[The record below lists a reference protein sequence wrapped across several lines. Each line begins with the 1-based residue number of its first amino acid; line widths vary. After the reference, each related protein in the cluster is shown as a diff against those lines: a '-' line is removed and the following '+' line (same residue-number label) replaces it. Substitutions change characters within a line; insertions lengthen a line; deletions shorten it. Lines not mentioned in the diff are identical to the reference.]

1 MQAQNL
7 EGCRVSGKVH
17 VNKVVGNF
25 HLSPGR
31 SFSRNNI
38 HTHDIVP
45 YLKGSGEEHHDF
57 GHIIHS
63 FSFGAED
70 EFSAKPSTHLGKTA
84 KQRLDIV
91 DPLKGI
97 RADTTRSEY
106 MFQYFTKVVSTEYR
120 ALSGDTLRTFQ
131 YSASSYERDLA
142 PQSIPSAGKTGTR
155 GGDTSGTHSPH
166 QVQHGFMGIPGV
178 FFNYEISPLRTI
190 HTEYRMPFSRFL
202 SSLCSI
208 VGGVL
213 TLAGLLDAAIWNYR
227 IRLSARQGGG
237 GGGGGAS
244 SSGLMGAGAGGHSG
258 YGGGSYGGGYGK
270 EGYGMAGR
278 SGKLV

>member
-1 MQAQNL
+1 MQAQNK
-7 EGCRVSGKVH
+7 EGCRVTGKIH

-31 SFSRNNI
+31 SFSRNNV

-45 YLKGSGEEHHDF
+45 YLKGTGQEHHDF

-70 EFSAKPSTHLGKTA
+70 EFTGTPSTHLGKTA
-84 KQRLDIV
+84 KQRLSIS
-91 DPLKGI
+91 DPLTGLK
-97 RADTTRSEY
+97 ADTTRSEY
-106 MFQYFTKVVSTEYR
+106 MFQYFTKAVATEYHT
-120 ALSGDTLRTFQ
+120 LSGETLTTFQ

-142 PQSIPSAGKTGTR
+142 PKPIPSAKTATGV
-155 GGDTSGTHSPH
+155 DMAGTHSPH

-178 FFNYEISPLRTI
+178 FFNLEPSPLRVV
-190 HTEYRMPFSRFL
+190 HREYRMPFSRFL

-213 TLAGLLDAAIWNYR
+213 TLAGLLDAAIWHYR
-227 IRLSARQGGG
+227 IRMSANQGGH
-237 GGGGGAS
+237 GGAGSSGGMMGS
-244 SSGLMGAGAGGHSG
+244 SSGLNG
-258 YGGGSYGGGYGK
+258 YGGYGK